1 MRLAKYL
8 ARSGVASRRAAEAL
22 VAAGRVTVGKEVV
35 TDPARDVDESSGV
48 TIDGEAV
55 APEATEVWAVHK
67 PVGVVSTA
75 SEPGP
80 RRAVVELVETDARL
94 YPVGRLDADSSG
106 LILLTND
113 GELANRLT
121 HPRYGVPKAYRV
133 RLARPPADDELEALR
148 RGVRLDDGPTA
159 PAEIERVAEREL
171 EVTLREGRKRQVR
184 RMAEAVGNEV
194 LELSRVRFGS
204 LGLGELE
211 SGASRRLGDEEVGA
225 LWEDARH
232 E

>member
-8 ARSGVASRRAAEAL
+8 ARSGVASRRAAESL
-22 VAAGRVTVGKEVV
+22 VAAGRVTVGEEVV
-35 TDPARDVDESSGV
+35 TDPARDVDETSRVS
-48 TIDGEAV
+48 IDGEAV
-55 APEATEVWAVHK
+55 TPEATEVWAVHK

-80 RRAVVELVETDARL
+80 RRAVVELVSTEARL
-94 YPVGRLDADSSG
+94 YPVGRLDAGSSG

-133 RLARPPADDELEALR
+133 RLARPPGEGELESLR
-148 RGVRLDDGPTA
+148 RGVELDDGLTA
-159 PAEIERVAEREL
+159 PAGVERVGEREL

-194 LELSRVRFGS
+194 VELSRVRIGS

-211 SGASRRLGDEEVGA
+211 PGASRRLGDEEVGA
-225 LWEDARH
+225 LWEDSRH